1 MGEFLTGRRAGA
13 STVLWRET
21 VVLVE
26 EGHAEQLGMIE
37 PSGIVPAS
45 LRAELGG
52 EISME
57 GEVNKYTGWF
67 KHTAC
72 ISSSLWHKTRNFSFF
87 HNGQHSGEFLQFLH
101 DQWYFNLYE
110 VTVLKRLKIGSNKL

>member
-1 MGEFLTGRRAGA
+1 
-13 STVLWRET
+13 

-57 GEVNKYTGWF
+57 GEVNKYTG
-67 KHTAC
+67 
-72 ISSSLWHKTRNFSFF
+72 
-87 HNGQHSGEFLQFLH
+87 
-101 DQWYFNLYE
+101 
-110 VTVLKRLKIGSNKL
+110 